1 MSIGSRHV
9 RSLRDAPAQHSSEL
23 GSIQR
28 LTKEFFP
35 LLNRISIKRLVLEPG
50 TIREPHW
57 HANADELTYCLSGSV
72 IVSTLD
78 DADVFATFTVSAG
91 EMFHVLSGAVHH
103 IENVGDST
111 AELIVVFSHESPEDF
126 SLHAAF
132 GAMSDAVL
140 GNTYDLPASAFAA
153 VPRDTSP
160 ADLVRGAGDA
170 EIPLAAR
177 YPDPHRFDVEG
188 QNPPLSYEY
197 GSARLARQQ
206 FWPALRHLSMYSLR
220 IADDGMRE
228 PHWHP
233 ETAELGYVHQGAARM
248 SVLDPDG
255 SVDTYVL
262 GPGDVYF
269 IPRAYPHQIEV
280 VGDEDIHFL
289 VFFDQPTP
297 GDIGYRATASA
308 FSRRVLAA
316 TFGVDDA
323 TLPVFPVT
331 PVDPLMVRR
340 SNPVDPVDPAVP
352 PGAVDSSA

>member
-1 MSIGSRHV
+1 MTSVSRHV
-9 RSLRDAPAQHSSEL
+9 RSLRGAPAQHSSEL

-28 LTKEFFP
+28 LTKAAFP
-35 LLNRISIKRLVLEPG
+35 ILERISIKRLVIEPG
-50 TIREPHW
+50 AIREPHW
-57 HANADELTYCLSGSV
+57 HANADELTYCLTGEV
-72 IVSTLD
+72 LVSTLD
-78 DADVFATFTVSAG
+78 NADVFATFTVSAG

-103 IENVGDST
+103 IENLGT
-111 AELIVVFSHESPEDF
+111 AAAELIVVFSHESPEDF

-140 GNTYDLPASAFAA
+140 GNTYDLPASDFAA
-153 VPRDTSP
+153 VPRNTTSP
-160 ADLVRGAGDA
+160 DLVKGSGDS
-170 EIPLAAR
+170 EIPLSAR

-188 QNPPLSYEY
+188 QNPPLAYEY
-197 GSARLARQQ
+197 GAARLARKQ
-206 FWPALRHLSMYSLR
+206 FWPALRNLSMYSLR
-220 IADDGMRE
+220 IEEDGMRE

-233 ETAELGYVHQGAARM
+233 ETAELGYVHKGAARM
-248 SVLDPDG
+248 SILDPDG
-255 SVDTYVL
+255 SVDTYLL

-280 VGDEDIHFL
+280 VGDEEIHFL

-323 TLPVFPVT
+323 TLPDFPLT
-331 PVDPLMVRR
+331 PIDPLMVRKL
-340 SNPVDPVDPAVP
+340 NPIDPV
-352 PGAVDSSA
+352 S